1 MPLKKNF
8 LLTTAEISFYFFPIS
23 LIAGSLIVNLNLI
36 FFCLISIIYFFL
48 NKIKFKINFVNF
60 FLLLFFLALILS
72 SYRNLNEIGTENFI
86 KSIFLLKFYLLYLL
100 LENFI
105 KNTDFEFKYFFYVCF
120 FSIIFL
126 SLDLSL
132 QYFNGKNILGFA
144 PHDGRIAGVFGS
156 EAVAG
161 AFLQKIFIFSL
172 IGSLFVLNPQNS
184 FHSKIIS
191 GILALIIFGSFV
203 ASNRIS
209 FAILFTLFILLVFLF
224 KLFRKNLIYSLI
236 IIVPVFYYFFQNDID
251 INKKYSSFFIKANN
265 TLINL
270 IKSPQ
275 KVYEIESGENLSN
288 SKNNTVHASLKS
300 NHAKIYLTTIES
312 FKERKYFGN
321 GYKSFRTRCSVFAT
335 RNKNYLCSTHPH
347 NYHLEV
353 LHDTGILGFSLIT
366 LFTFALLIKFFTSYT
381 AKEINYVNKVIL
393 GLLIINF
400 LVEIFPLKSSGSLL
414 TTWNGTLTWLTIALV
429 NYGIYKKNEE

>member
-1 MPLKKNF
+1 MPFKKNF

-72 SYRNLNEIGTENFI
+72 SYRNLSEIGTENFI

-105 KNTDFEFKYFFYVCF
+105 KNTNFEFKYFFYVCF

-191 GILALIIFGSFV
+191 GVLVLIIFGSFV

-209 FAILFTLFILLVFLF
+209 FVILFTLFILLVFLF

-251 INKKYSSFFIKANN
+251 INKRYSGFFIKANN

-275 KVYEIESGENLSN
+275 KVYEIESL
-288 SKNNTVHASLKS
+288 
-300 NHAKIYLTTIES
+300 
-312 FKERKYFGN
+312 
-321 GYKSFRTRCSVFAT
+321 
-335 RNKNYLCSTHPH
+335 
-347 NYHLEV
+347 
-353 LHDTGILGFSLIT
+353 
-366 LFTFALLIKFFTSYT
+366 
-381 AKEINYVNKVIL
+381 
-393 GLLIINF
+393 
-400 LVEIFPLKSSGSLL
+400 
-414 TTWNGTLTWLTIALV
+414 
-429 NYGIYKKNEE
+429 